1 MQARSSLREIIA
13 MPVPDHQTIQL
24 VIIAVAGLAV
34 VLQAFFMLG
43 ILLALMKAA
52 KSIQEQIREIRSS
65 VVPLIADSQEFLT
78 RVGPEIEAATTDVAA
93 IVHGVRVYGAEMEAS
108 ATDIIE
114 LVHAQTARVDT
125 MVTGVLDSVDRVG
138 GIVNGVVHK
147 PAKQLFGI
155 LASIK
160 AVVETLRNPS
170 PQPRANPNHADQSQP
185 RGLE

>member
-52 KSIQEQIREIRSS
+52 KSMQEQVGEMRSS
-65 VVPLIADSQEFLT
+65 LLPLIAESREFLT

-93 IVHGVRVYGAEMEAS
+93 IVHGVRMYGAEMEAT
-108 ATDIIE
+108 ATDILE
-114 LVHAQTARVDT
+114 AVHAQTTRVDT
-125 MVTGVLDSVDRVG
+125 MVTGVLNSVDRVG
-138 GIVNGVVHK
+138 GFVNGVVNK
-147 PAKQLFGI
+147 PARQLFGI
-155 LASIK
+155 MASIK
-160 AVVETLRNPS
+160 AVVETLRNSPS
-170 PQPRANPNHADQSQP
+170 HPRANRNHAD
-185 RGLE
+185 